1 MTVPTLNRRFALI
14 ALALVLPL
22 ARAASQDV
30 SQLLVEGD
38 RLLATDAATAL
49 AMYQRAAALDTMR
62 ADAAAKTAGALIDL
76 AEYDADGDR
85 RAQRFREAEGY
96 ARRAARLA
104 PENPNMLFAL
114 ARALGRNALSQ
125 GPRDRVRY
133 GKEVRELSLAALAK
147 DPRHP
152 GALHVLGMWHAEVM
166 RLSSVTRF
174 FARTLL
180 GGEVLG
186 TANWDEAQ
194 RDLEAAV
201 AVEPNRAVHHLDLAK
216 IYLDRRDSARAQ
228 AQLEAL
234 LTCPRMEFN
243 DPQYRREAEG
253 LLARLRGA

>member
-1 MTVPTLNRRFALI
+1 VTTIHCR
-14 ALALVLPL
+14 LALVALSLALPL

-30 SQLLVEGD
+30 PTLLAEGD
-38 RLLATDAATAL
+38 RALATDATAAL
-49 AMYQRAAALDTMR
+49 AKYQRAAALDTMR

-76 AEYDADGDR
+76 AEYDTDADR

-96 ARRAARLA
+96 ARRAARLG
-104 PENPNMLFAL
+104 PDNPNMLFAL
-114 ARALGRNALSQ
+114 ARALGRNALTQ

-186 TANWDEAQ
+186 TASWDEAQ
-194 RDLEAAV
+194 RNLEAAV
-201 AVEPNRAVHHLDLAK
+201 AAEPNRAVHHLDLAK
-216 IYLDRRDSARAQ
+216 IYLDRRDSARAE
-228 AQLEAL
+228 AQLELLLKCPRMEYNDPQYQREAEAL
-234 LTCPRMEFN
+234 LT
-243 DPQYRREAEG
+243 
-253 LLARLRGA
+253 RLRGA